1 LPHSRS
7 ANLISVPIFEVAR
20 ARQGD
25 SFAQRNPHMNPVAT
39 EDSALDTPPRSIW
52 RALRDL
58 AISTI
63 VVTAI
68 ALIVGFISA

>member
-1 LPHSRS
+1 
-7 ANLISVPIFEVAR
+7 
-20 ARQGD
+20 
-25 SFAQRNPHMNPVAT
+25 MNPVVT

>member
-1 LPHSRS
+1 
-7 ANLISVPIFEVAR
+7 
-20 ARQGD
+20 
-25 SFAQRNPHMNPVAT
+25 MNPVAT
-39 EDSALDTPPRSIW
+39 EDSAFDTPPRSIW

>member
-1 LPHSRS
+1 
-7 ANLISVPIFEVAR
+7 
-20 ARQGD
+20 
-25 SFAQRNPHMNPVAT
+25 MNPVAT
-39 EDSALDTPPRSIW
+39 EDSALDTPPHSIW

-68 ALIVGFISA
+68 VLIVGFISA